1 MATAYFLSH
10 NGLGDNISNI
20 GAVRYLLKY
29 YDTIFFLCKD
39 IYVKNVCKLFNGLP
53 VVIVPID
60 SKNEF
65 ADCFR
70 IINNSKD
77 SDRFISGCHKSYL
90 SFRIRS
96 PDILDH
102 VPNHIPL
109 QYDHIEMFYK
119 DIGLDTSI
127 YIHYFDIESTE
138 ESVTMY
144 DKIKDLHIV
153 FLHTKGSNR
162 TICVD
167 ETVQMYKDQLNYI
180 IICANDTVYP
190 IDHPYY
196 TISKKYVN
204 IPIVDYIDVIKHA
217 SIIEVIDSC
226 FACII
231 YPLQLAGKLSTENIR
246 IREGLIS
253 KGI

>member
-53 VVIVPID
+53 VVIVSFD
-60 SKNEF
+60 HTNESSE
-65 ADCFR
+65 CSR
-70 IINNSKD
+70 IINSTD

-90 SFRIRS
+90 SSRIRS
-96 PDILDH
+96 QHILDH
-102 VPNHIPL
+102 VPTNIPL
-109 QYDHIEMFYK
+109 RYGHIEMFYN

-138 ESVTMY
+138 ESKTLY
-144 DKIKDLHIV
+144 ENIQHLSIV

-162 TICVD
+162 TICVG
-167 ETVQMYKDQLNYI
+167 ETVQMYESQPNYI
-180 IICANDTVYP
+180 IICANDNVYP

-196 TISKKYVN
+196 AIAKQYVN
-204 IPIVDYIDVIKHA
+204 IPVADYIDVIKRA
-217 SIIEVIDSC
+217 SIITVIDSC
-226 FACII
+226 FSCIV
-231 YPLQLAGKLSTENIR
+231 YPLQLAGKLSTEVIT
-246 IREGLIS
+246 IREGSYI
-253 KGI
+253 